1 MPSIRME
8 EKFGEICKK
17 NLPAQIVY
25 LYLHERVCFKVLKI
39 VSNLEFSA
47 FLVYEYW
54 G

>member
-1 MPSIRME
+1 ME